1 MLSINTNISAIQIAN
16 NLTNTNSAVS
26 DSMEKLSTGLRIN
39 SAKDDASGF
48 VIANKFASAASSMQV
63 AYQNASEG
71 QSILQVADG
80 AYTQIQNILMRM
92 KDLATQSASSQS
104 DHATLNSEFQSLSA
118 EISRI
123 ASSTNYNGIQVING
137 GASAGM
143 VFQIGA
149 TNSSDNTLVICM
161 LSSDAL
167 SLGVASGNYGSGT
180 GILDIASA
188 STAAIAMTQLDSA
201 LTSVSGFMAEVGT
214 YQNRLQFTMDNLQS
228 TIQNYESSQSAI
240 QDVDMATEMTKF
252 TKEQILAQ
260 TATAMLSQANQM
272 PQQILKLIGAA

>member
-1 MLSINTNISAIQIAN
+1 MLSINTNLSALQISN
-16 NLTNTNSAVS
+16 NLSNTNMAVS
-26 DSMEKLSTGLRIN
+26 SSMEKLSTGLRIN
-39 SAKDDASGF
+39 SAEDDASGF
-48 VIANKFASAASSMQV
+48 VIASKFASQASSMQV

-104 DHATLNSEFQSLSA
+104 DHTTLNSEFQSLSA

-123 ASSTNYNGIQVING
+123 ASSTNYNGVQVING
-137 GASAGM
+137 AASAGL
-143 VFQIGA
+143 VFQIGS
-149 TNSSDNTLVICM
+149 TNASDNTLTICM
-161 LSSDAL
+161 QASDAL
-167 SLGVASGNYGSGT
+167 SLGVGSGSYGTT
-180 GILDIASA
+180 GVLDIASA

-201 LTSVSGFMAEVGT
+201 LSSVSGFMAEVGT
-214 YQNRLQFTMDNLQS
+214 YQNRLQFSMDNLQS
-228 TIQNYESSQSAI
+228 TIQNYQASQSAI
-240 QDVDMATEMTKF
+240 QDVDMASEMTNF

-272 PQQILKLIGAA
+272 PQQILKLIGA